1 MSMAA
6 ALRWVG
12 TSAWPRCCPCAGSS
26 SAPSSRS
33 WGAWSRAALR
43 SRDARHCSST
53 MRCGCWLPKTSTA
66 SSPARSSRR
75 PRRRCCG
82 RRPRACWGPLAS
94 SVCCRRPLRSCR
106 CACTA
111 PWPGRSLTSGR
122 RSPRPAPSD
131 LRATG
136 AWLGGCRRVLLLPAQ
151 GQEWRMLRCLMSAT
165 SRLLLAPSVSAWV
178 SVPRFCR
185 CRGPVVWEAQA
196 AAAAAAGGC
205 WAARTAAALARRTVT
220 SPTTRAL
227 ASCVRMRP
235 RCAEPRSL
243 PPIGH

>member
-151 GQEWRMLRCLMSAT
+151 GQAAVGSLCVRVGERT
-165 SRLLLAPSVSAWV
+165 TLLPL
-178 SVPRFCR
+178 PR
-185 CRGPVVWEAQA
+185 
-196 AAAAAAGGC
+196 
-205 WAARTAAALARRTVT
+205 ARRVGGPGGGGGGGGGLLGGAYGG
-220 SPTTRAL
+220 SACSSDGDESDNEG
-227 ASCVRMRP
+227 A
-235 RCAEPRSL
+235 
-243 PPIGH
+243 G